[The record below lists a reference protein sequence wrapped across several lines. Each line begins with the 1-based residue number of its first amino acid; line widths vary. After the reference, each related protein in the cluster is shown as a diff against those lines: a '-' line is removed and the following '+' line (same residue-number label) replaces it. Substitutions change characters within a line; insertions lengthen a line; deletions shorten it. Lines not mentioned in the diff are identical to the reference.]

1 MKKQDYLSEPN
12 VISFIDWLVSHIAR
26 PQEIQISNR
35 FTIAKTKQNFHFKAL
50 EDALLQ
56 YQWGFQGIEG
66 IFTNAKPTGKMR
78 WLCCVWKT
86 N

>member
-26 PQEIQISNR
+26 PQDIQISNR

-66 IFTNAKPTGKMR
+66 IFTKGHTYRKMR